1 METKENKPSFGSNS
15 NACLKLSTAASMSL
29 SAMCAWKSNLKAKEF
44 TDANGKQED
53 IIGIKCF
60 GKKYIFS
67 STASWEFEISSL
79 ISNGNR
85 FS

>member
-1 METKENKPSFGSNS
+1 MDTKENKPSFGSNS

-29 SAMCAWKSNLKAKEF
+29 SAMCAWKLNLKDQEF
-44 TDANGKQED
+44 TDGNGKQQD

-67 STASWEFEISSL
+67 STTY
-79 ISNGNR
+79 
-85 FS
+85 